1 MDHVPECLV
10 ALGLELDADER
21 AIRKAYALR
30 LKRIDQAAE
39 PEAFQ
44 ALREAY
50 EMSLRWAAWQRERA
64 AEAAQAAAPEPT
76 EASLPVDVPESP
88 DAAGEGPQPDT
99 PTEGPAMD
107 PASPEAIGE
116 AVFADFVARMDRQP
130 FKSEDE
136 AQAALDA
143 ALADER
149 LVNLEARAFFE
160 WRVACRLVEG
170 WQPGHEFLLGPA
182 CSGFHWDTERR
193 QLAVFGRVGAILNA
207 AIDERLI
214 FYRQSAEDF
223 ESQRRLIQRLRLTEA
238 PPPAQLAQDVPRL
251 RMLAQRYPHWLP
263 IITPRAHAQRWSQWF
278 DELPESIRAAQRP
291 GADLRESVGSA
302 PPKKRSSAGI
312 GSYWWVVMLVLALGR
327 LAGGLNGE
335 PHARVVREWQQGGEQ
350 VPRLQSPAT
359 APAHLAQPGEEVRQ
373 REVPPWEV
381 PRSASAPPAA
391 KTTALPPANVRPA
404 TTAPPPTPSELD
416 RRQREAE
423 AALQKALAE
432 ARQSAL
438 DSVSLPEA
446 GRTVP
451 GSGGADP

>member
-1 MDHVPECLV
+1 
-10 ALGLELDADER
+10 
-21 AIRKAYALR
+21 
-30 LKRIDQAAE
+30 
-39 PEAFQ
+39 
-44 ALREAY
+44 
-50 EMSLRWAAWQRERA
+50 
-64 AEAAQAAAPEPT
+64 
-76 EASLPVDVPESP
+76 
-88 DAAGEGPQPDT
+88 
-99 PTEGPAMD
+99 MD

-263 IITPRAHAQRWSQWF
+263 IITSRSNLQAIIDRVRGKYPYVKIMIAGMQMPTSMGPDYTRNFAAMY
-278 DELPESIRAAQRP
+278 PE
-291 GADLRESVGSA
+291 
-302 PPKKRSSAGI
+302 
-312 GSYWWVVMLVLALGR
+312 
-327 LAGGLNGE
+327 
-335 PHARVVREWQQGGEQ
+335 
-350 VPRLQSPAT
+350 
-359 APAHLAQPGEEVRQ
+359 LAQ
-373 REVPPWEV
+373 
-381 PRSASAPPAA
+381 
-391 KTTALPPANVRPA
+391 ANQA
-404 TTAPPPTPSELD
+404 TLIPFLLEGVGGIPSMNLGDQIHPNVEGH
-416 RRQREAE
+416 RRVAE
-423 AALQKALAE
+423 TVWKHLQPL
-432 ARQSAL
+432 L
-438 DSVSLPEA
+438 
-446 GRTVP
+446 
-451 GSGGADP
+451 